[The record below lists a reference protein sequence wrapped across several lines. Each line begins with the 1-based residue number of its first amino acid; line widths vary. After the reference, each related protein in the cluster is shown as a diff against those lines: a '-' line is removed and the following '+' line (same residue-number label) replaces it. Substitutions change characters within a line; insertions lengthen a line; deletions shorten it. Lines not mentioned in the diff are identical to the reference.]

1 MTKTIIREAII
12 ALLVCLAVLLIL
24 SVALYNYIP
33 TNKVVP
39 ETVEYSPTKEIQS
52 QLNSAVE
59 DNSSE
64 ILMTYEITAQDL
76 DNFERTNQYNPGKA
90 NPFAPEKQEENN
102 SNGNSSNGNSNSG
115 NSNNSGSTGNNS
127 SGSTTGT
134 PVTPAKGSSEGKL
147 FEGGSSK

>member
-90 NPFAPEKQEENN
+90 NPFANVTEQTNQTN
-102 SNGNSSNGNSNSG
+102 QTNGE
-115 NSNNSGSTGNNS
+115 
-127 SGSTTGT
+127 TGT
-134 PVTPAKGSSEGKL
+134 NQNTVIRNNTSNPDSTNHFYNNTGLK
-147 FEGGSSK
+147 